1 MPGMPEGP
9 LQFEDDLAQIRDD
22 ISRIQNDLNWMREY
36 GIVILQFTH
45 ELKNIRRLMQLQ
57 QGYTTEE
64 EVLKEHDK
72 DDEVIR
78 QLQEEHEK
86 RRMD

>member
-36 GIVILQFTH
+36 GFVLLQSTQ
-45 ELKNIRRLMQLQ
+45 ELRNIRRLMQLQ

-64 EVLKEHDK
+64 EVLKEQDK

-78 QLQEEHEK
+78 QLQEEHEN